1 MVNTKPKRTAT
12 KGKGMKIIGYEQR
25 INPATGEIHDVQVIS
40 REDRDFNFNKIWLGH
55 IVQALDLIGN
65 QKIKVLNYLLEN
77 KNKENIIIGT
87 LDQIAKKANVGRS
100 SVYETLKILR
110 DNDVIVKVNN
120 AVHRLNPNIV
130 FKGDMKK
137 RMNVLV
143 QYQKEKEA
151 PEKIEAEELV
161 EQLNKLLKASEKIKD
176 KLTKIGYF
184 ENKEKEAVENENI
197 ISNRKDAQKRR

>member
-77 KNKENIIIGT
+77 KNYENVVIGT
-87 LDQIAKKANVGRS
+87 LDQIAKKANVGRN
-100 SVYETLKILR
+100 SVHDTLKILR
-110 DNDVIVKVNN
+110 ENNIIVKVSS
-120 AVHRLNPNIV
+120 AVYRLNPDII
-130 FKGDMKK
+130 FKGGIKN
-137 RMNVLV
+137 RMNVLI
-143 QYQKEKEA
+143 QYQKEKET
-151 PEKIEAEELV
+151 PEKIETEDLM
-161 EQLNKLLKASEKIKD
+161 EQLNRLLKAAGKIKD

-184 ENKEKEAVENENI
+184 ENFENKERKCNNENI
-197 ISNRKDAQKRR
+197 TPNN